1 MKDVEMMKAARE
13 HVRGAMRAIA
23 DIQREFLRPFDPS
36 ESEKMMQFCREV
48 AEAFDEVV
56 LVIGRQKDNQE
67 LREMMKIT
75 NEKMIQNLIEYHNK
89 NKETH

>member
-1 MKDVEMMKAARE
+1 
-13 HVRGAMRAIA
+13 
-23 DIQREFLRPFDPS
+23 
-36 ESEKMMQFCREV
+36 MMQFCREV

-67 LREMMKIT
+67 LREMMKIA
-75 NEKMIQNLIEYHNK
+75 NEKMIQNLIEYHNE